1 MLCNWRCNDQNNKF
15 VSAIFWKT
23 HRHEK
28 DKERTW
34 LQEHFLTLYDWL
46 STYPS
51 FDRLRSIFSWIIV
64 LDNDSLINCNNTK
77 RIRIS
82 FHKGLDA
89 IFLHAAKIKSKSK
102 VQPID
107 SLCNTVVIKEGKY
120 ITLKPSALFT
130 RFTAVAQREDD
141 MKKVFEYEMTA
152 ITMSLFKD
160 WMMYKPNIC
169 VTIL

>member
-1 MLCNWRCNDQNNKF
+1 M
-15 VSAIFWKT
+15 
-23 HRHEK
+23 
-28 DKERTW
+28 
-34 LQEHFLTLYDWL
+34 
-46 STYPS
+46 
-51 FDRLRSIFSWIIV
+51 

-82 FHKGLDA
+82 FQKGLDA

-120 ITLKPSALFT
+120 ITLKPSALFS

-141 MKKVFEYEMTA
+141 MKKLFEYEMTA
-152 ITMSLFKD
+152 ITMCLFKD
-160 WMMYKPNIC
+160 WMMHKPDK
-169 VTIL
+169 VTLRDHFTTIQCKMKETPKEFIYSCAVIQRAL